1 MNDWTKAPTYKLV
14 NQTNGCNVNEAFL
27 RCQLWHATHKAAPRP
42 YLTISGPVGLGVE
55 MPTITVEDPD
65 DTARAKWQA
74 VTGQTIT
81 EDAVVL
87 LDDVEG
93 AAV

>member
-1 MNDWTKAPTYKLV
+1 M
-14 NQTNGCNVNEAFL
+14 Q
-27 RCQLWHATHKAAPRP
+27 
-42 YLTISGPVGLGVE
+42 
-55 MPTITVEDPD
+55 MPTITIENPD

-74 VTGQTIT
+74 LTGQSIT

>member
-1 MNDWTKAPTYKLV
+1 M
-14 NQTNGCNVNEAFL
+14 
-27 RCQLWHATHKAAPRP
+27 
-42 YLTISGPVGLGVE
+42 E
-55 MPTITVEDPD
+55 MPTITIENPD

-74 VTGQTIT
+74 LTGQTIT